1 MGQTALESLITP
13 ARIAGFGAERGGNV
27 RENRVLRG
35 WTDTCCRDRA
45 ETDAMTKTQDSW
57 LVRLSQ
63 MDLWLVAGVFG
74 TVLLLILPV
83 PPFLLDLLLAVSIA
97 SSLLILL
104 VILYTDDPSEF
115 TGFPSLL
122 LFVTLFRLAL
132 NVATTRLILISG
144 DAGHIIEAFGNFV
157 VGGNYV
163 VGIVI
168 FAILVIIN
176 FVVITKGAGRIAEVA
191 ARFTLDAMPG
201 KQMAIDAE
209 LGAGIIIEQ
218 QARARRRKV
227 EQEADFYGAMDG
239 ASKFVRGDAVAAVI
253 ITVVNVVGGF
263 AIGMAQ
269 RGMSFTEALSRYTLL
284 SIGDGLVSQIPAL
297 VTSMA
302 AGLLVTRAA
311 SRNNFGEELGR
322 QLTSYPR
329 ALSILAAML
338 GLLSLVPGLP
348 MVPFLV
354 LAVLAWFI
362 SRNIKPEAAAGDAAR
377 KADGKVSR
385 AGDGPAG
392 AAAAGAAPGAAAPA
406 GDKLETLLGVDA
418 MLIELGFGLVS
429 LADPRKGG
437 DLLERVTG
445 VRRQFAQDMGVVIP
459 PIKLRDNLQIG
470 ANEYRFLLKG
480 NPVATGSLMPGYS
493 LAMNATNS
501 RVTLKGIPTTE
512 PVFQLPAT
520 WITEVERK
528 TAEIAGYTVVDASS
542 VLITHLTEVV
552 KHQSHEILSRQDVQ
566 QLLDNLKTT
575 HPTVVNELIPAQLNA
590 GQVQRIL
597 QNLLAEGISIR
608 NLASILE
615 KVSDFAGVTK
625 NPDELSEQAR
635 RALGPQI
642 VKPYQDER
650 GVLKAITLDPRL
662 EQEIAKGV
670 RQSQNEIAL
679 LLEPRLARHLV
690 ESLSKMIQ
698 GLLAAG
704 QAPVVLCGPHIRL
717 AFRRFF
723 EATFSDL
730 TVLSYSEVP
739 SKVDIQSAGTL
750 VVPEG

>member
-1 MGQTALESLITP
+1 
-13 ARIAGFGAERGGNV
+13 
-27 RENRVLRG
+27 
-35 WTDTCCRDRA
+35 
-45 ETDAMTKTQDSW
+45 MTKTQDSW
-57 LVRLSQ
+57 IVRLSQ
-63 MDLWLVAGVFG
+63 MDLWLVVGVFG

-83 PPFLLDLLLAVSIA
+83 PPLLLDLLLAVSIA

-168 FAILVIIN
+168 FSILVVIN

-209 LGAGIIIEQ
+209 LGAGIINEQ

-239 ASKFVRGDAVAAVI
+239 ASKFVRGDAVAAVM
-253 ITVVNVVGGF
+253 ITVVNIVGGF

-311 SRNNFGEELGR
+311 SKNNFGEELGR

-329 ALSILAAML
+329 ALTILSVML
-338 GLLSLVPGLP
+338 AFLSVVPGLP
-348 MVPFLV
+348 MFPFLV
-354 LAVLAWFI
+354 LSVVTWFVGK
-362 SRNIKPEAAAGDAAR
+362 NIKNRPAAGADAKQ
-377 KADGKVSR
+377 KADGKSGKSNEAAANAV
-385 AGDGPAG
+385 PG
-392 AAAAGAAPGAAAPA
+392 AAAAPAA
-406 GDKLETLLGVDA
+406 DKLENLLGVDA
-418 MLIELGFGLVS
+418 LLIELGFGLVS
-429 LADPRKGG
+429 LADSRKGG

-445 VRRQFAQDMGVVIP
+445 VRRQFAQEMGLLIP

-480 NPVATGSLMPGYS
+480 NSVASGSLMPGYS

-501 RVTLKGIPTTE
+501 RVTLKGVPTTE

-566 QLLDNLKTT
+566 QLLDHLKTT
-575 HPTVVNELIPAQLNA
+575 HPTVVNELIPAQLNV

-625 NPDELSEQAR
+625 NPDELSEHAR

-642 VKPYQDER
+642 VKPYQDDR

-670 RQSQNEIAL
+670 RQSQTEIAL
-679 LLEPRLARHLV
+679 LLDPRLARHLV
-690 ESLSKMIQ
+690 ENLSKMIQ
-698 GLLAAG
+698 SLLASG

-739 SKVDIQSAGTL
+739 SRVDIQSAGTL
-750 VVPEG
+750 VVPE

>member
-1 MGQTALESLITP
+1 
-13 ARIAGFGAERGGNV
+13 
-27 RENRVLRG
+27 
-35 WTDTCCRDRA
+35 
-45 ETDAMTKTQDSW
+45 MTKTQDSW
-57 LVRLSQ
+57 IVRLSQ
-63 MDLWLVAGVFG
+63 MDLWLVLGVFG

-83 PPFLLDLLLAVSIA
+83 PPLLLDLLLAVSIA

-168 FAILVIIN
+168 FSILVVIN

-209 LGAGIIIEQ
+209 LGAGIINEQ

-239 ASKFVRGDAVAAVI
+239 ASKFVRGDAVAAVM
-253 ITVVNVVGGF
+253 ITVVNIVGGF

-311 SRNNFGEELGR
+311 SKNNFGEELGR

-329 ALSILAAML
+329 ALTILSVML
-338 GLLSLVPGLP
+338 AFLSVVPGLP
-348 MVPFLV
+348 MFPFLV
-354 LAVLAWFI
+354 LSVITWFVGK
-362 SRNIKPEAAAGDAAR
+362 NIKNRPAVGADAKQ
-377 KADGKVSR
+377 KADGKSGKSNEAAANAV
-385 AGDGPAG
+385 PG
-392 AAAAGAAPGAAAPA
+392 AAAAPAA
-406 GDKLETLLGVDA
+406 DKLENLLGVDA
-418 MLIELGFGLVS
+418 LLIELGFGLVS
-429 LADPRKGG
+429 LADSRKGG

-445 VRRQFAQDMGVVIP
+445 VRRQFAQEMGLLIP

-480 NPVATGSLMPGYS
+480 NSVASGSLMPGYS

-501 RVTLKGIPTTE
+501 RVTLKGVPTTE

-566 QLLDNLKTT
+566 QLLDHLKTT
-575 HPTVVNELIPAQLNA
+575 HPTVVNELIPAQLNV

-625 NPDELSEQAR
+625 NPDELSEHAR

-642 VKPYQDER
+642 VKPYQDDR

-670 RQSQNEIAL
+670 RQSQTEIAL
-679 LLEPRLARHLV
+679 LLDPRLARHLV
-690 ESLSKMIQ
+690 ENLSKMIQ
-698 GLLAAG
+698 SLLASG

-739 SKVDIQSAGTL
+739 SRVDIQSAGTL
-750 VVPEG
+750 VVPE

>member
-1 MGQTALESLITP
+1 
-13 ARIAGFGAERGGNV
+13 
-27 RENRVLRG
+27 
-35 WTDTCCRDRA
+35 
-45 ETDAMTKTQDSW
+45 
-57 LVRLSQ
+57 LV
-63 MDLWLVAGVFG
+63 V
-74 TVLLLILPV
+74 
-83 PPFLLDLLLAVSIA
+83 
-97 SSLLILL
+97 
-104 VILYTDDPSEF
+104 
-115 TGFPSLL
+115 
-122 LFVTLFRLAL
+122 
-132 NVATTRLILISG
+132 
-144 DAGHIIEAFGNFV
+144 
-157 VGGNYV
+157 
-163 VGIVI
+163 
-168 FAILVIIN
+168 IN

-209 LGAGIIIEQ
+209 LGAGIINEQ

-239 ASKFVRGDAVAAVI
+239 ASKFVRGDAVAAVM
-253 ITVVNVVGGF
+253 ITVVNIVGGF

-311 SRNNFGEELGR
+311 SKNNFGEELGR

-329 ALSILAAML
+329 ALTILSVML
-338 GLLSLVPGLP
+338 AFLSVVPGLP
-348 MVPFLV
+348 MFPFLV
-354 LAVLAWFI
+354 LSVVTWFVGK
-362 SRNIKPEAAAGDAAR
+362 NIKNRPAAGADAKQ
-377 KADGKVSR
+377 KADGKS
-385 AGDGPAG
+385 GKSSE
-392 AAAAGAAPGAAAPA
+392 AAANAVPGSAAAPA
-406 GDKLETLLGVDA
+406 GDKLENLLGVDA
-418 MLIELGFGLVS
+418 LLIELGFGLVS
-429 LADPRKGG
+429 LADSRKGG

-445 VRRQFAQDMGVVIP
+445 VRRQFAQEMGLLIP

-480 NPVATGSLMPGYS
+480 NSVASGSLMPGYS

-501 RVTLKGIPTTE
+501 RVTLKGVPTTE

-566 QLLDNLKTT
+566 QLLDHLKTT
-575 HPTVVNELIPAQLNA
+575 HPTVVNELIPAQLNV

-625 NPDELSEQAR
+625 NPDELSEHAR

-642 VKPYQDER
+642 VKPYQDDR

-670 RQSQNEIAL
+670 RQSQTEIAL
-679 LLEPRLARHLV
+679 LLDPRLARHLV
-690 ESLSKMIQ
+690 ENLSKMIQ
-698 GLLAAG
+698 SLLASG

-739 SKVDIQSAGTL
+739 SRVDIQSAGTL
-750 VVPEG
+750 VVPE